1 MIDQKGLAELADL
14 ALTTHRPPVAL
25 SIDLSVQLGLH
36 EVLGEA
42 MRTFAARGAAGVV
55 IDVTTGEVLAQASL
69 PDYPAGDA
77 KGAQDK
83 SRTDRIYQGTYE
95 LGSVFKT
102 LTLAMA
108 LDAGTA
114 RLDKQYDATRPLKVG
129 RHEIDDFH
137 PQRRWLTAEEVLLYS
152 SNVGAAQMALEVG
165 DRAERAFLERMG
177 LLEPIVTELGS
188 TPAPQVP
195 KPWSKASTMTIAF
208 GHGLAVT
215 PLQFAAA
222 VAAVVNGGKRV
233 VPSYL
238 SGGSGLGPRVLLRQQ
253 TAGEITGLLR
263 KNVADRRGT
272 GARAAVAGY
281 AVGGKTGTAD
291 IAGRGGYGGSG
302 VLTSFLGVFPAEA
315 PRYVTYVMLFEP
327 KATEA
332 TLGQRTAGANAAPA
346 TARLIERIAPLLG
359 LKPEYEDGGT

>member
-1 MIDQKGLAELADL
+1 
-14 ALTTHRPPVAL
+14 
-25 SIDLSVQLGLH
+25 
-36 EVLGEA
+36 
-42 MRTFAARGAAGVV
+42 
-55 IDVTTGEVLAQASL
+55 
-69 PDYPAGDA
+69 
-77 KGAQDK
+77 
-83 SRTDRIYQGTYE
+83 
-95 LGSVFKT
+95 
-102 LTLAMA
+102 
-108 LDAGTA
+108 
-114 RLDKQYDATRPLKVG
+114 
-129 RHEIDDFH
+129 
-137 PQRRWLTAEEVLLYS
+137 
-152 SNVGAAQMALEVG
+152 
-165 DRAERAFLERMG
+165 
-177 LLEPIVTELGS
+177 
-188 TPAPQVP
+188 
-195 KPWSKASTMTIAF
+195 
-208 GHGLAVT
+208 
-215 PLQFAAA
+215 
-222 VAAVVNGGKRV
+222 
-233 VPSYL
+233 
-238 SGGSGLGPRVLLRQQ
+238 LRQQ